1 MSDDVL
7 FSPFKL
13 KGLELANR
21 IVMAPM
27 TRAMAP
33 EGIPGPQHAGH
44 PLLPR
49 RCGVGRL
56 G

>member
-27 TRAMAP
+27 LSL
-33 EGIPGPQHAGH
+33 IHI
-44 PLLPR
+44 
-49 RCGVGRL
+49 
-56 G
+56 